1 MGGSTL
7 HDTDERSESEDVGE
21 CKEISEASDEEEY
34 FIATYSDI
42 DYAKAIRHAKR
53 AARLHSN
60 TRKGKVKVLRPIAED
75 ENLISHK
82 AHTKIF

>member
-60 TRKGKVKVLRPIAED
+60 TRNGKVKVLRPIAED
-75 ENLISHK
+75 ENLVSHK
-82 AHTKIF
+82 AHT